1 MLVNKRKVKKLIII
15 TLFLSITP
23 LISFSQNE
31 NENEINTIFKKPA
44 SNGGYGG
51 ISFGYTK
58 INNEDTFISGIRGGW
73 VIDHGLVLGLAGYG
87 FGNGMNNMSGNT
99 GEGGL
104 AGGFGGL
111 LIEPIIWPKSPA
123 HVSFP
128 VLIGAGGITWIEDYN
143 YWEPYDNN
151 VAAYFV
157 FVPGAELELN
167 IVNFFRI
174 AIGVNYRFTPD
185 IALYNR
191 NGNLVVSPDV
201 MRGFSANLILKFGK
215 F

>member
-1 MLVNKRKVKKLIII
+1 MKKVTVLTAILML
-15 TLFLSITP
+15 TSFLT
-23 LISFSQNE
+23 FGQEE
-31 NENEINTIFKKPA
+31 NEYKTLNQKDEINTIFKKPA

-58 INNEDTFISGIRGGW
+58 INNKDTFISGMRGGW

-87 FGNGMNNMSGNT
+87 FGNDLNHMSGNS
-99 GEGGL
+99 GGGL

-111 LIEPIIWPKSPA
+111 LIEPIVWPKSPV

-128 VLIGAGGITWIEDYN
+128 VLIGAGGLTWIEDYN
-143 YWEPYDNN
+143 YWEPYENN
-151 VAAYFV
+151 VAAYFI

-167 IVNFFRI
+167 IVHFFRI
-174 AIGVNYRFTPD
+174 ALGINYRFTPD
-185 IALYNR
+185 IALYDR
-191 NGNLVVSPDV
+191 IGNSVVSPDV
-201 MRGFSANLILKFGK
+201 MRGFSANLTLKFGK